1 MQRDGEPEDRRERGT
16 WGGWLGAPTKAKESM
31 ALSLSW
37 GRSAITVFPQ
47 RSDGKHDFRV
57 WNAQLIRYAGY
68 QMPDGTILG
77 DPASVEFTQV
87 WGLALVAD
95 RGEPEG
101 SRGLIWASGLI
112 WACLAP
118 SCALTLAGSPSTAAS
133 TWCLWCC
140 RQMAVTLS
148 SLKSRP
154 TLCSRCQWN
163 IPGKQ
168 VGLLRYACSIP
179 SLGRSLASGPS
190 LPPKPSQQQAVAQ
203 GLALESCL
211 VSTCAATP
219 DLGRRP

>member
-1 MQRDGEPEDRRERGT
+1 M
-16 WGGWLGAPTKAKESM
+16 
-31 ALSLSW
+31 SW

-112 WACLAP
+112 WARLAP
-118 SCALTLAGSPSTAAS
+118 SCASTLVGSPSTAAS
-133 TWCLWCC
+133 MWCLWCC
-140 RQMAVTLS
+140 RRMAVTLS

-168 VGLLRYACSIP
+168 AGLLGYACSIP
-179 SLGRSLASGPS
+179 SLGRSPASGPS
-190 LPPKPSQQQAVAQ
+190 LPQSPASIRQWPKGWLSS
-203 GLALESCL
+203 LALSAL
-211 VSTCAATP
+211 AQQPQTWDAGLR
-219 DLGRRP
+219 LGRIC